1 MADPRSLS
9 IIGFN
14 QQPLDNQFWPSEKSV
29 GTLAI
34 LLAGLNYNMDMPI
47 LFFARRLLL
56 WRGVD
61 VLNLNPNTR
70 SNAFKNAPEPDQLT
84 WLQAD
89 MQAGIQAGLA
99 QSNYR
104 QLILVGKSIGSL
116 AIATVLE
123 YAQAFLPTTS
133 VWLTPLLRYE
143 VVFQAAMNTPG
154 PQVHL
159 CGGADSTY
167 KADRLQQILNTKP
180 NASAFIA
187 EGANHILEVPGDD
200 QATFTGFSGAMLFLG
215 KFLDSILPPTGTGAL

>member
-1 MADPRSLS
+1 MADPRTLP

-14 QQPLDNQFWPSEKSV
+14 QQPLDNQFWPSDQSI

-34 LLAGLNYNMDMPI
+34 LLSGLNYTMDMP
-47 LFFARRLLL
+47 LMFFTRRLLL

-70 SNAFKNAPEPDQLT
+70 STAFQGTNEADQLT
-84 WLQAD
+84 WLQGD

-99 QSNYR
+99 QSNYQ

-116 AIATVLE
+116 AIAMGEE
-123 YAQAFLPTTS
+123 YAQALLPTAL

-143 VVFQAAMNTPG
+143 AVFQAALKATG
-154 PQVHL
+154 PQVHI

-167 KADRLQQILNTKP
+167 KPDRLQQILATKP

-215 KFLDSILPPTGTGAL
+215 KFLDSILASASAGTN

>member
-1 MADPRSLS
+1 MADPRILP

-14 QQPLDNQFWPSEKSV
+14 QQPLDNQFWPSDQSV
-29 GTLAI
+29 GSLAI
-34 LLAGLNYNMDMPI
+34 LLSGLNYNMDMPI

-70 SNAFKNAPEPDQLT
+70 STAFQSGSETEQLT
-84 WLQAD
+84 WLQGD
-89 MQAGIQAGLA
+89 MHAGIQAGLA
-99 QSNYR
+99 QSNYQ

-116 AIATVLE
+116 AIATGLE
-123 YAQAFLPTTS
+123 YAQALLPTAS

-143 VVFQAAMNTPG
+143 AVFQAALQASG
-154 PQVHL
+154 PQVHV

-167 KADRLQQILNTKP
+167 KPDRLQQILTAKP

-187 EGANHILEVPGDD
+187 EGANHILEVPGND

-215 KFLDSILPPTGTGAL
+215 KFLDSVLAPTNAGAI

>member
-1 MADPRSLS
+1 M
-9 IIGFN
+9 
-14 QQPLDNQFWPSEKSV
+14 
-29 GTLAI
+29 
-34 LLAGLNYNMDMPI
+34 NYNMDMPI

-61 VLNLNPNTR
+61 VFNLNPNTR
-70 SNAFKNAPEPDQLT
+70 STAFQSASETDQLI

-89 MQAGIQAGLA
+89 MQAGIPTGLA

-116 AIATVLE
+116 AIATVVE
-123 YAQAFLPTTS
+123 YAQALLPTAF
-133 VWLTPLLRYE
+133 VWLTPLLRNE
-143 VVFQAAMNTPG
+143 VVFQAAMNAAG

-167 KADRLQQILNTKP
+167 KADRLQRILSTKP
-180 NASAFIA
+180 NASAYIA
-187 EGANHILEVPGDD
+187 DGANHILEVPGND

-215 KFLDSILPPTGTGAL
+215 KFLDSVLAPTSAGTP